1 MTSRPG
7 RHPWRRLLIVGLFI
21 GVLFA
26 VFELSGLRGHLSL
39 DYLHRQIEANRL
51 LGLLLFVL
59 LFSLGNLIQVPGWIF
74 LAAAVL
80 ALGKLWGGVA
90 TYVAASLSCICTFLL
105 IRLLG
110 GDALRELDQPLA
122 VRILARLDRQPVRA
136 VALLRILFQTLPALN
151 YALALSGVRF
161 RNYLAGTMIG
171 LPVPIAIYCLVFD
184 SLAHYL
190 LPAGYLAG

>member
-1 MTSRPG
+1 MNRAA
-7 RHPWRRLLIVGLFI
+7 RRPWRRLLVVGLFI
-21 GVLFA
+21 GLLFA

-51 LGLLLFVL
+51 LGLVLFAL

-90 TYVAASLSCICTFLL
+90 TYVAASLSCVCTFLI

-110 GDALRELDQPLA
+110 GDALRQLDHPLA
-122 VRILARLDRQPVRA
+122 IRILARLDGQPVLA
-136 VALLRILFQTLPALN
+136 VALLRVLFQTLPALN

-171 LPVPIAIYCLVFD
+171 LPLPIAIYCLVFD

>member
-1 MTSRPG
+1 MNRAA
-7 RHPWRRLLIVGLFI
+7 RRPWRRLLVVGLFI
-21 GVLFA
+21 GLLFA
-26 VFELSGLRGHLSL
+26 VFEFSGLRGHLSL
-39 DYLHRQIEANRL
+39 GYLQQQIEANRL
-51 LGLLLFVL
+51 LGLVLFAL

-90 TYVAASLSCICTFLL
+90 TYVAASLSCVCTFLI

-110 GDALRELDQPLA
+110 GDALRQLDHPLA
-122 VRILARLDRQPVRA
+122 IRILARLDRQPVLA
-136 VALLRILFQTLPALN
+136 VALLRVLFQTLPALN

-171 LPVPIAIYCLVFD
+171 LPLPIAIYCLVFD

>member
-1 MTSRPG
+1 MNRAA
-7 RHPWRRLLIVGLFI
+7 RRPWRRLLVVGLFI
-21 GVLFA
+21 GLLFA

-51 LGLLLFVL
+51 LGLVLFAL

-90 TYVAASLSCICTFLL
+90 TYVAASLSCVCTFLI

-110 GDALRELDQPLA
+110 GDALRQLDHPLA
-122 VRILARLDRQPVRA
+122 IRILARLDGQPVLA
-136 VALLRILFQTLPALN
+136 VALLRVLFQTLPALN

>member
-1 MTSRPG
+1 MTPRPR
-7 RHPWRRLLIVGLFI
+7 RHPWRRLLGVGLFI
-21 GVLFA
+21 ALLFA
-26 VFELSGLRGHLSL
+26 VFELSGLRSHFSL
-39 DYLHRQIEANRL
+39 DYLHQQIEANRL
-51 LGLLLFVL
+51 LGLFLFVL

-90 TYVAASLSCICTFLL
+90 TYIAASLSCIGTFLL

-110 GDALRELDQPLA
+110 GDALRELDHPLA
-122 VRILARLDRQPVRA
+122 VRLLARLDRQPVGA

-161 RNYLAGTMIG
+161 RNYLAGTLIG

-184 SLAHYL
+184 SLARYF
-190 LPAGYLAG
+190 LPVGYLAG

>member
-21 GVLFA
+21 GLLFA

>member
-1 MTSRPG
+1 MNRAA
-7 RHPWRRLLIVGLFI
+7 RRPWRRLLVVGLFI
-21 GVLFA
+21 GLLFA

-51 LGLLLFVL
+51 LGLVLFAL

-80 ALGKLWGGVA
+80 AFGKLWGGVA
-90 TYVAASLSCICTFLL
+90 TYVAASLSCVCTFLI

-110 GDALRELDQPLA
+110 GDALRQLDHPLA
-122 VRILARLDRQPVRA
+122 IRILARLDGQPVLA
-136 VALLRILFQTLPALN
+136 VALLRVLFQTLPALN

>member
-1 MTSRPG
+1 MNRAA
-7 RHPWRRLLIVGLFI
+7 RRPWRRLLVVGLFI
-21 GVLFA
+21 GLLFA

-39 DYLHRQIEANRL
+39 GYLQQQIEANRL
-51 LGLLLFVL
+51 LGLVLFAL

-90 TYVAASLSCICTFLL
+90 TYVAASLSCVCTFLI

-110 GDALRELDQPLA
+110 GDALRQLDHPLA
-122 VRILARLDRQPVRA
+122 IRILARLDGQPVLA
-136 VALLRILFQTLPALN
+136 VALLRVLFQTLPALN

>member
-1 MTSRPG
+1 MTPRPG
-7 RHPWRRLLIVGLFI
+7 RHPWRRLLGVGLFI
-21 GVLFA
+21 GLLFA

-39 DYLHRQIEANRL
+39 DYLHQQIEANRL

-90 TYVAASLSCICTFLL
+90 TYVAASLSCLCTFLL

-110 GDALRELDQPLA
+110 GDALRELDHPLA
-122 VRILARLDRQPVRA
+122 IRILARLDRQPVRA

-161 RNYLAGTMIG
+161 RNYLAGTLIG

-184 SLAHYL
+184 SLARYL

>member
-1 MTSRPG
+1 MNRAA
-7 RHPWRRLLIVGLFI
+7 RRPWRRLLVVGLFI
-21 GVLFA
+21 GLLFA

-39 DYLHRQIEANRL
+39 GYLQQQIEANRL
-51 LGLLLFVL
+51 LGLVLFAL

-90 TYVAASLSCICTFLL
+90 TYVAASLSCVCTFLI

-110 GDALRELDQPLA
+110 GDALRQLDHPLA
-122 VRILARLDRQPVRA
+122 IRILARLDGQPVLA
-136 VALLRILFQTLPALN
+136 VALLRVLFQTLPALN

-171 LPVPIAIYCLVFD
+171 LPLPIAIYCLVFD

>member
-1 MTSRPG
+1 MNRAA
-7 RHPWRRLLIVGLFI
+7 RRPWRRLLVVGLFI
-21 GVLFA
+21 GLLFA

-51 LGLLLFVL
+51 LGLVLFAL

-80 ALGKLWGGVA
+80 AFGKLWGGVA
-90 TYVAASLSCICTFLL
+90 TYVAASLSCVCTFLI

-110 GDALRELDQPLA
+110 GDALRQLDHPLA
-122 VRILARLDRQPVRA
+122 IRILARLDRQPVLA
-136 VALLRILFQTLPALN
+136 VALLRVLFQTLPALN

-171 LPVPIAIYCLVFD
+171 LPLPIAIYCLVFD